1 MPQPTPAER
10 IAQRKRAIFAACKA
24 NGVDDDA
31 RRLIVKNIT
40 GCSSMADCTL
50 LQLGEVLDHLNR
62 GKGGY
67 AGRKRV
73 TPSAERAPLLEKI
86 DALLAAAGSDK
97 QHILSAQIWLKN
109 IERDFAAFNEV
120 WVQWMPEGY
129 SPARAAVQAEMARP
143 EILVEIMLTAVK
155 A

>member
-1 MPQPTPAER
+1 METNRMTIIRNNPQPRLAASVAYGALLFLSGQTPKSNE
-10 IAQRKRAIFAACKA
+10 
-24 NGVDDDA
+24 DD
-31 RRLIVKNIT
+31 IV
-40 GCSSMADCTL
+40 
-50 LQLGEVLDHLNR
+50 LQTREV
-62 GKGGY
+62 
-67 AGRKRV
+67 
-73 TPSAERAPLLEKI
+73 LEKI

>member
-1 MPQPTPAER
+1 M
-10 IAQRKRAIFAACKA
+10 AAV
-24 NGVDDDA
+24 G
-31 RRLIVKNIT
+31 T
-40 GCSSMADCTL
+40 
-50 LQLGEVLDHLNR
+50 VLDEIR
-62 GKGGY
+62 WGK
-67 AGRKRV
+67 
-73 TPSAERAPLLEKI
+73 
-86 DALLAAAGSDK
+86 
-97 QHILSAQIWLKN
+97 LSLKN

>member
-1 MPQPTPAER
+1 M
-10 IAQRKRAIFAACKA
+10 
-24 NGVDDDA
+24 
-31 RRLIVKNIT
+31 
-40 GCSSMADCTL
+40 
-50 LQLGEVLDHLNR
+50 
-62 GKGGY
+62 
-67 AGRKRV
+67 
-73 TPSAERAPLLEKI
+73 
-86 DALLAAAGSDK
+86 
-97 QHILSAQIWLKN
+97 KN

>member
-1 MPQPTPAER
+1 METNRMTIIRNNPQPRLAASVAYGDLLFLSGQTPKSNE
-10 IAQRKRAIFAACKA
+10 
-24 NGVDDDA
+24 DD
-31 RRLIVKNIT
+31 IV
-40 GCSSMADCTL
+40 
-50 LQLGEVLDHLNR
+50 LQTREV
-62 GKGGY
+62 
-67 AGRKRV
+67 
-73 TPSAERAPLLEKI
+73 LEKI
-86 DALLAAAGSDK
+86 DGSDK
-97 QHILSAQIWLKN
+97 RHILSAQIWLKN

>member
-1 MPQPTPAER
+1 METNRMTIIRNNPQPRLAASVAYGDLLFLSGQTPKSNE
-10 IAQRKRAIFAACKA
+10 
-24 NGVDDDA
+24 DD
-31 RRLIVKNIT
+31 IV
-40 GCSSMADCTL
+40 
-50 LQLGEVLDHLNR
+50 LQTREV
-62 GKGGY
+62 
-67 AGRKRV
+67 
-73 TPSAERAPLLEKI
+73 LEKI

-97 QHILSAQIWLKN
+97 QHILSAQIWLTN
-109 IERDFAAFNEV
+109 SERDFAAFNEV

>member
-1 MPQPTPAER
+1 METNRMTIIRNNPQPRLSASVAYGDLLFLSGQTPKAMKTISFYKPVKYWR
-10 IAQRKRAIFAACKA
+10 RSTRCWPQPGAI
-24 NGVDDDA
+24 
-31 RRLIVKNIT
+31 
-40 GCSSMADCTL
+40 SSTF
-50 LQLGEVLDHLNR
+50 
-62 GKGGY
+62 
-67 AGRKRV
+67 
-73 TPSAERAPLLEKI
+73 
-86 DALLAAAGSDK
+86 
-97 QHILSAQIWLKN
+97 SAQIWLKN

>member
-1 MPQPTPAER
+1 
-10 IAQRKRAIFAACKA
+10 
-24 NGVDDDA
+24 
-31 RRLIVKNIT
+31 
-40 GCSSMADCTL
+40 
-50 LQLGEVLDHLNR
+50 
-62 GKGGY
+62 
-67 AGRKRV
+67 
-73 TPSAERAPLLEKI
+73 
-86 DALLAAAGSDK
+86 
-97 QHILSAQIWLKN
+97 IWLKN

>member
-1 MPQPTPAER
+1 M
-10 IAQRKRAIFAACKA
+10 AIC
-24 NGVDDDA
+24 
-31 RRLIVKNIT
+31 
-40 GCSSMADCTL
+40 CSSPGRRQKSNEDDIV
-50 LQLGEVLDHLNR
+50 LQTREV
-62 GKGGY
+62 
-67 AGRKRV
+67 
-73 TPSAERAPLLEKI
+73 LEKI

-143 EILVEIMLTAVK
+143 EIRWRSCSPPSK
-155 A
+155 RKD